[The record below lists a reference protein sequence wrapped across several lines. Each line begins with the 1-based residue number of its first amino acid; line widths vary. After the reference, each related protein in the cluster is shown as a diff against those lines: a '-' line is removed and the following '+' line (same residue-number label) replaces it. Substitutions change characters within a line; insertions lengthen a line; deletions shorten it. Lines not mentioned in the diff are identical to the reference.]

1 MHLNSD
7 KKLRQ
12 LLVEKGHKSKW
23 PLQLVLFTIMFALI
37 LGFIEFAFYEFT
49 MEGHTI
55 NDLLVVM
62 GRGAIVAF
70 LMMVARFARISYQ
83 LKKYHKDLEVFEKQL
98 AEINK
103 LF

>member
-1 MHLNSD
+1 MISD

-12 LLVEKGHKSKW
+12 LVSEKGQRSKW
-23 PLQLVLFTIMFALI
+23 PLQLVLFTVMFALVYG
-37 LGFIEFAFYEFT
+37 LLEFAFYGFT

-55 NDLLVVM
+55 NDLLLVM
-62 GRGAIVAF
+62 GKGAIVAF
-70 LMMVARFARISYQ
+70 LMMVVRFARINY
-83 LKKYHKDLEVFEKQL
+83 LIKKHHSDLEVFEKQQ